1 METISRHASSLALL
15 AVLLFTFFVMMS
27 YQANRAETISTVE
40 GSIQTVTSPAHRL
53 LSSVW
58 LSVANGWTNY
68 VGVIGRAS
76 EADALRRRI
85 GILERQNSTYQESA
99 RENARLRQLLGL
111 RERLDV
117 PSMAAQVVGRDL
129 AHGYESFTINRGTR
143 DGVATDWAV
152 VSPTG
157 IVVGRIITVAPYTAA
172 VQLVTD
178 PQSAV
183 GAKVA
188 RTGARGV
195 VHGTGSTVL
204 ELAYVTSLAEAE
216 VGDLVVT
223 SGDDAIYPPGL
234 EIGRVGRVIKG
245 APVPGLPRL
254 PTLARTEA
262 ALFLDIELEP
272 LVEVRWV
279 DNVLLLAPAA
289 RSDSE

>member
-27 YQANRAETISTVE
+27 YQANRIETITTVE
-40 GSIQTVTSPAHRL
+40 GGIHTVVSPAHRVV
-53 LSSVW
+53 SSIW
-58 LSVANGWTNY
+58 LGIANGWTDY

-76 EADALRRRI
+76 EAGALRARI
-85 GILERQNSTYQESA
+85 GVLERHNSTLQESA

-111 RERLDV
+111 RERLELRAMV
-117 PSMAAQVVGRDL
+117 AQIVGRDL

-143 DGVATDWAV
+143 DGIDADWAV
-152 VSPTG
+152 VSSTG
-157 IVVGRIITVAPYTAA
+157 IVVGRVVTVAPYTAA

-195 VHGTGSTVL
+195 VHGTGGAAL
-204 ELAYVTSLAEAE
+204 ELAYVTSLADVE

-223 SGDDAIYPPGL
+223 SGDDTIYPAGL
-234 EIGRVGRVIKG
+234 EVGRVSRVTKG
-245 APVPGLPRL
+245 APVPGQPRL

-262 ALFLDIELEP
+262 ALFRDIELEP
-272 LVEVRWV
+272 LVDVRSV
-279 DNVLLLAPAA
+279 DHVLLLAPAA
-289 RSDSE
+289 GSDSE